1 MTALITPDLP
11 AIGLED
17 LNARAALQT
26 RIDRKYLLPAED
38 AAMLMASLGPE
49 AAMLE
54 IDGLRSFGYES
65 IYFDTADLLSYHQA
79 AQRRRL
85 RFKVRTR
92 RYVDTDERF
101 VEVKT
106 RRNALTVKQR
116 VSHAAAMD
124 DLSTGRAFVDLVL
137 DRPLA
142 ALTPTLSTFYRR
154 STVLLPGAEG
164 RLTIDTDLTWELPRG
179 TELRLP
185 GHAIIETKTGT
196 APSSADRVLWSY
208 GHRPVQISKYGTGLA
223 ALRPDLPSTK
233 WRRLLR
239 THFEQF

>member
-26 RIDRKYLLPAED
+26 RIDRKYLLPVED

-124 DLSTGRAFVDLVL
+124 DLSSGRAFVDLVL

-185 GHAIIETKTGT
+185 GHAIVETKAGT
-196 APSSADRVLWSY
+196 APSTADRVLWSY